1 MTKSNRGTKNPR
13 GRPATTG
20 AGTQVG
26 ARWHDA
32 ELARIDDWRRGQ
44 EDIPSRAEAIRRLV
58 GIALDAAGKKGR

>member
-1 MTKSNRGTKNPR
+1 MTKSNRGTTKQR

-20 AGTQVG
+20 VGTQVG

-32 ELARIDDWRRGQ
+32 ELAGIDNWRRAQ

-58 GIALDAAGKKGR
+58 RIALDAAGKRGR